1 VAGRRML
8 TGAAREE
15 ISRGVAAGEEQK
27 EIAARIGRDPGVGCR
42 EIARHGGRQGY
53 RAAQAAARARRSRA
67 RPRARKLDAGPGL
80 RQDVTA
86 LLKAGCSPGQAAGRL
101 RFLRGQGQGHAG
113 TVSTETIYTWL
124 CALPTGELTA
134 QGIILKIRP
143 RRAPP
148 PPPAARPRRADR
160 WHDQHR

>member
-113 TVSTETIYTWL
+113 TVSAETIYTWL